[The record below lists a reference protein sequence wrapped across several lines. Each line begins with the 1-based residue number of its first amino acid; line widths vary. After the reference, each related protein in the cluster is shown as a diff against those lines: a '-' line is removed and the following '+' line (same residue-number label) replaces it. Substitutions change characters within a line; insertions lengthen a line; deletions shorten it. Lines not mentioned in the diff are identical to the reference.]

1 MVYRQIPR
9 SILSALALSEAKGT
23 INAYNDVLA
32 GTSLEQEAWLLLNSL
47 VCCGWGMGQLH
58 GRRAIPKCS
67 ACPFAPAN
75 TLVLSTARLQTGP
88 RLQLISWWL
97 ILDLN

>member
-32 GTSLEQEAWLLLNSL
+32 GTSLEQEA
-47 VCCGWGMGQLH
+47 
-58 GRRAIPKCS
+58 
-67 ACPFAPAN
+67 
-75 TLVLSTARLQTGP
+75 
-88 RLQLISWWL
+88 
-97 ILDLN
+97 